1 MYKIIIHIKIFNL
14 LHKYHI
20 GEITLQYNYGVLHIN
35 PLLMQFH
42 LYFSLDTDAPFHRTL
57 MVLKGIYLVQK
68 KYGMF
73 CWDFERWFH
82 FHGVDAMK
90 SVFLNC
96 CVLHEEF
103 LPFCNVWYTCLIKY
117 HSNVRIFGNISAL
130 CFFGLVISFVSAV
143 EYQTNNDNNYDKAD
157 GSYHPCK

>member
-1 MYKIIIHIKIFNL
+1 MEFYTSIH
-14 LHKYHI
+14 
-20 GEITLQYNYGVLHIN
+20 
-35 PLLMQFH
+35 
-42 LYFSLDTDAPFHRTL
+42 FSVSPVFLSGHWCSVSPYTRGS
-57 MVLKGIYLVQK
+57 KSIYLVQK
-68 KYGMF
+68 KYGML
-73 CWDFERWFH
+73 CWDFEWRFH

-117 HSNVRIFGNISAL
+117 HSNVSIFGNISAL

-143 EYQTNNDNNYDKAD
+143 EYQTNNDDNYDKAD

>member
-1 MYKIIIHIKIFNL
+1 MEFYTSIHFSVSPVFLSGHWCSVSPYTHGSKRYLSSPEKTWNAL
-14 LHKYHI
+14 LRFWA
-20 GEITLQYNYGVLHIN
+20 EI
-35 PLLMQFH
+35 
-42 LYFSLDTDAPFHRTL
+42 SLS
-57 MVLKGIYLVQK
+57 
-68 KYGMF
+68 
-73 CWDFERWFH
+73 W
-82 FHGVDAMK
+82 VDAMK

-117 HSNVRIFGNISAL
+117 HSNVSIFGNISAL